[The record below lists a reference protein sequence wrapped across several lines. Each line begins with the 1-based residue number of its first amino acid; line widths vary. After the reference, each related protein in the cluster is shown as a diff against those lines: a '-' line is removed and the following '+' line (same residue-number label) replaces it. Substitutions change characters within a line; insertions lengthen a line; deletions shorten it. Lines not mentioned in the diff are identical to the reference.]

1 MLHYIIT
8 SRYNNT
14 EILNT
19 EMKAIMMGSQW
30 TKDNIYKKSVRD
42 GYRARSAYKLIDINQ
57 RFNVI
62 RKTDNVIDLGAAP
75 GSWLQALRTMTNGQL
90 LGVDLNPIAPMEN
103 VITLMGD
110 FGSPE
115 IQKKICEFMPLV
127 NVVVCDAA
135 PHLSGTKAYDQ
146 ARVVALNE
154 DALRFAEKFLKQG
167 GNFVMKS
174 FQGTDFN
181 ELLEL
186 VKECFYS
193 VRGIRST
200 ATRKGSTE
208 CYIVAKNFIGDFD
221 DDRKKS
227 SERNFR

>member
-1 MLHYIIT
+1 
-8 SRYNNT
+8 
-14 EILNT
+14 
-19 EMKAIMMGSQW
+19 MGSQW
-30 TKDNIYKKSVRD
+30 TKDNIYRKSVRE

-90 LGVDLNPIAPMEN
+90 LGVDLNSIVPMEN
-103 VITLMGD
+103 VITLTGD
-110 FGSPE
+110 FTSPE
-115 IQKKICEFMPLV
+115 IQKKIRELMPLV

-146 ARVVALNE
+146 ARIVALNE

-181 ELLEL
+181 ELFEL
-186 VKECFYS
+186 VKERFYS
-193 VRGIRST
+193 VRDIRST
-200 ATRKGSTE
+200 ATRRGSTE

-227 SERNFR
+227 NERNFH